1 MARTLAYTLT
11 YISLIDTR
19 YVAIK
24 KGFLFIHSYIN
35 IFRLI
40 MIMGLKGGSKEKK
53 KKTRKKHPKNISFQ
67 MKEQIPRRF
76 YERPR

>member
-1 MARTLAYTLT
+1 VARTLAYTLT

-19 YVAIK
+19 YAAIK

-40 MIMGLKGGSKEKK
+40 MIMGLEGGERERKKEKQA
-53 KKTRKKHPKNISFQ
+53 S
-67 MKEQIPRRF
+67 
-76 YERPR
+76 